1 MTTQPRPCPACDSSA
16 TGCESV
22 QLLGGR
28 SCCPSCSGDH
38 GAKPRGRWLRRKKRD
53 EPKPETTPD
62 LPETN
67 DADADELPFGIY

>member
-38 GAKPRGRWLRRKKRD
+38 GAKPRGRWLRRKKRT
-53 EPKPETTPD
+53 EPTTD
-62 LPETN
+62 NSNN
-67 DADADELPFGIY
+67 DNDSNDDADELPFGIW